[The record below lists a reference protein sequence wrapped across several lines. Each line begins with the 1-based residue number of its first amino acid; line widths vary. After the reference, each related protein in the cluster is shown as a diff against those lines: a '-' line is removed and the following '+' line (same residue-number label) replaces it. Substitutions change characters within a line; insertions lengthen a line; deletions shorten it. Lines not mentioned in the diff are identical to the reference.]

1 VTLLLTSPQNQ
12 REKQAGKQANP
23 IKLGVKLRQAEG
35 HFFLD
40 DSHCV
45 LDFAVQLLRALG
57 LK

>member
-57 LK
+57 F